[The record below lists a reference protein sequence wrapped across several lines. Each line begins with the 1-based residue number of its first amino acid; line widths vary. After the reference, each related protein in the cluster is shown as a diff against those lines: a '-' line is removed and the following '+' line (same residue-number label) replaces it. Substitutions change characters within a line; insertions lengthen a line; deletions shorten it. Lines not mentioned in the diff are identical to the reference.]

1 MVNQKQTPLR
11 KCVVSQQMLPKKEL
25 VRIVKTPTGEI
36 IIDPTGKANG
46 RGAYL
51 RPTLE
56 IYEKAKKNHALE
68 CALKVKLTDEFM
80 ICYIMKLTKG
90 EIKNVTAERL

>member
-1 MVNQKQTPLR
+1 MANHKQTPLR

-25 VRIVKTPTGEI
+25 VRVVKTPSGEI
-36 IIDPTGKANG
+36 IIDPTGKVNG

-56 IYEKAKKNHALE
+56 NYEKAKKNHALE
-68 CALKVKLTDEFM
+68 RALKVKLTDQFYDM
-80 ICYIMKLTKG
+80 LYR
-90 EIKNVTAERL
+90 EINEGWD